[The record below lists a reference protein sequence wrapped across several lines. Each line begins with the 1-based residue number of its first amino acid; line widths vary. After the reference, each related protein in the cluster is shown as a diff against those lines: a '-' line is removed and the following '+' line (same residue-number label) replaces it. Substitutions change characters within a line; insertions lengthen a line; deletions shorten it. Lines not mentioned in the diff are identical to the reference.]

1 MDKINA
7 RSNKTPEMI
16 CIILLFLCG
25 DAGAARD
32 GGCGIFMSVYKK
44 KINLYI
50 FFIGIFFFKRHLKI
64 WTSLDKKDNW
74 NHDDWGDLYEYAAG
88 DGSEISECGDSY

>member
-1 MDKINA
+1 
-7 RSNKTPEMI
+7 MI
-16 CIILLFLCG
+16 CIIFLFLCG
-25 DAGAARD
+25 GAGAGVACD
-32 GGCGIFMSVYKK
+32 GDAIFMSVYKK

-50 FFIGIFFFKRHLKI
+50 FFFGIFFFKRHLKI